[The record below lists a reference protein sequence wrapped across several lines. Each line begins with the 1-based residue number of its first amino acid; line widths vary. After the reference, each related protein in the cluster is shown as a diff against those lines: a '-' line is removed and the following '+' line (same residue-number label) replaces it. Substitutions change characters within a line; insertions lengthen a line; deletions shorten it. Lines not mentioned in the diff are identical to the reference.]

1 MQLHFC
7 SPRSTPPSP
16 PPPYQMHH
24 CKVHIRDTWHNQ
36 KLHLATVTVAIIPK
50 KTQSDGW
57 HPLCS
62 STSWKTPNPAR
73 PIESPKPSST
83 NGKAQNPIRPM
94 WMPSS
99 TQLKNPKPYMA
110 NGKAQ
115 NPARPM
121 GKLKNPAR
129 PMGKLKTQLDQWE
142 SFII

>member
-1 MQLHFC
+1 MAPTLQLD
-7 SPRSTPPSP
+7 
-16 PPPYQMHH
+16 Q
-24 CKVHIRDTWHNQ
+24 
-36 KLHLATVTVAIIPK
+36 LE
-50 KTQSDGW
+50 
-57 HPLCS
+57 
-62 STSWKTPNPAR
+62 TPNPAR